1 MSRNLFGLLKNQ
13 VFPGTE
19 VFDEEDTERER
30 ERESEPDVLA
40 LLQLRC
46 GTFVPFCGT
55 LATPLGTLLTSGT
68 YVACHMA
75 L

>member
-1 MSRNLFGLLKNQ
+1 MSFSIYI
-13 VFPGTE
+13 E
-19 VFDEEDTERER
+19 ERER
-30 ERESEPDVLA
+30 EREREREPDVLA

-46 GTFVPFCGT
+46 GTFVTFCGT
-55 LATPLGTLLTSGT
+55 LVTPLGTLLTSGT